1 MIQRKR
7 VMHSKRKT
15 VMKKIAVLGAGL
27 TGATVAATLIQKGYQ
42 VTVFDKGRAAG
53 GRMSSKR
60 TEQGYLD
67 MGAQYFTARSDAF
80 KRQVKLWLD
89 DGQVEIWPCSTAL
102 LSLAEGLS
110 SLKTSE
116 DEQARFIGV
125 PSMQSPV
132 KALLQGVPLINGC
145 RIQQFDYQQQSWTLF
160 SDNGLSYTGFDA
172 VLLTLPPAQVQQ
184 LVVQSRL
191 PELFD
196 FADELLE
203 PCWAVALHT
212 DARPAQDA
220 IFCQHPKLRFISH
233 QQHKTGRKSCYIL
246 HFNAAFSAL
255 YLHEPEKFWFAE
267 ATAILRQEL
276 HIHQEITPLVAH
288 RWLYAS
294 QNEQVAAPGLIA
306 LPNLKL
312 WAGGDWS
319 YGGRVENAYLA
330 GLNLANAV
338 IEQDPSQQETP

>member
-1 MIQRKR
+1 MYQF
-7 VMHSKRKT
+7 KRKAA
-15 VMKKIAVLGAGL
+15 MKKIAVLGAGL
-27 TGATVAATLIQKGYQ
+27 CGATAAATLTQQGYQ

-67 MGAQYFTARSDAF
+67 MGAQYFTARSSLF
-80 KRQVKLWLD
+80 QQQVKHWLD
-89 DGQVEIWPCSTAL
+89 AGKVELWPCKTAL
-102 LSLAEGLS
+102 LSNDEGFI
-110 SLKTSE
+110 SLKASE
-116 DEQARFIGV
+116 DTQARFIGV

-132 KALLQGVPLINGC
+132 TALLHGITQVNSC
-145 RIQQFDYQQQSWTLF
+145 RIQKLDYQQQSWTLF
-160 SDNGLSYTGFDA
+160 SDEGVSYTGFDA
-172 VLLTLPPAQVQQ
+172 VVLTLPPVQAQQ
-184 LVVQSRL
+184 LVAHSAL

-196 FADELLE
+196 NADDVLE
-203 PCWAVALHT
+203 PCWAVAMHT
-212 DARPAQDA
+212 EAMPAQDA

-233 QQHKTGRKSCYIL
+233 QQHKSGRSSCYIL
-246 HFNAAFSAL
+246 HFNAVFSGL
-255 YLHEPEKFWFAE
+255 YLRESAQFWFTE
-267 ATAILRQEL
+267 ANAILRQEL
-276 HIHQEITPLVAH
+276 HIQQEITPLVAH

-294 QNEQVAAPGLIA
+294 QNDQAAAPGLIA

-338 IEQDPSQQETP
+338 IEQDTQQQETP

>member
-1 MIQRKR
+1 
-7 VMHSKRKT
+7 
-15 VMKKIAVLGAGL
+15 MKKIAVLGAGL
-27 TGATVAATLIQKGYQ
+27 CGATAAATLTQQGYQ

-67 MGAQYFTARSDAF
+67 MGAQYFTARSSLF
-80 KRQVKLWLD
+80 QQQVKRWLEA
-89 DGQVEIWPCSTAL
+89 GTVEQWPCKTAL
-102 LSLAEGLS
+102 LSNDEGFI
-110 SLKTSE
+110 SLKASE
-116 DEQARFIGV
+116 DTQARFIGL

-132 KALLQGVPLINGC
+132 TALLNGITQVNSC
-145 RIQQFDYQQQSWTLF
+145 RIQKLDYQQQSWTLF
-160 SDNGLSYTGFDA
+160 NDEGESYTGFDA
-172 VLLTLPPAQVQQ
+172 VVLTLPPVQAQQ
-184 LVVQSRL
+184 LMAHSAL

-196 FADELLE
+196 NADDVLE
-203 PCWAVALHT
+203 PCWAVAVHT
-212 DARPAQDA
+212 EATPVQDA

-233 QQHKTGRKSCYIL
+233 QQHKTGRRPCYIL
-246 HFNAAFSAL
+246 HFNAVFSGL
-255 YLHEPEKFWFAE
+255 YLHESAQFWFAE
-267 ATAILRQEL
+267 ANAILRQEL
-276 HIHQEITPLVAH
+276 HIQQEITPLVAH

-294 QNEQVAAPGLIA
+294 QNDQRAASGLIA

-338 IEQDPSQQETP
+338 IENNHQQQEAP

>member
-1 MIQRKR
+1 
-7 VMHSKRKT
+7 
-15 VMKKIAVLGAGL
+15 MKKIAVLGAGL
-27 TGATVAATLIQKGYQ
+27 CGATAAATLTQQGYQ

-80 KRQVKLWLD
+80 QQQVQLWRD
-89 DGQVEIWPCSTAL
+89 AGKVELWPCKTAL
-102 LSLAEGLS
+102 LSYDEGFI

-116 DEQARFIGV
+116 DTQARFIGV

-132 KALLQGVPLINGC
+132 TALLHGIPLVNSC
-145 RIQQFDYQQQSWTLF
+145 RIQRLDYQQHLWTLF
-160 SDNGLSYTGFDA
+160 SDEGGSYAGFDA
-172 VLLTLPPAQVQQ
+172 VLLTLPPVQVQQ
-184 LVVQSRL
+184 LVAQSAL
-191 PELFD
+191 SKLVD
-196 FADELLE
+196 NADDVLE
-203 PCWAVALHT
+203 PCWAVAVHT
-212 DARPAQDA
+212 EAMPALDA

-233 QQHKTGRKSCYIL
+233 QQHKTGRTRCYIL

-255 YLHEPEKFWFAE
+255 HLNEPEAFWFAE

-276 HIHQEITPLVAH
+276 QIQQDIIPLVAH

-294 QNEQVAAPGLIA
+294 QNDEVAAPGLIA
-306 LPNLKL
+306 LPEQQL

-330 GLNLANAV
+330 GLNLAQAC
-338 IEQDPSQQETP
+338 IEHDKSQQEML